1 MSNLKEATILF
12 PAALLVQKLTK
23 IQRRPELDGDELI
36 HLCQNEDPQAQ
47 QALYDRFAV
56 KMFRTC
62 FRYLKNEQD
71 AEDVMISGFVKV
83 FKNIHRFEN
92 RHKYSLE
99 AWIRR
104 IMVNESLMLLRKNNQ
119 FNFVD
124 EFPEI
129 KSKDTILPDSNLQAE
144 DLYRIIRQLPNGY
157 RTVFNLYVIEG
168 YSHKE
173 IAEQLGVSENTSKSQ
188 LSKAKAMLRRLLAP
202 LEEHK

>member
-1 MSNLKEATILF
+1 M
-12 PAALLVQKLTK
+12 VQKLTK
-23 IQRRPELDGDELI
+23 TQKRQELDGDELI
-36 HLCQNEDPQAQ
+36 HLCQNEDPKAQ
-47 QALYDRFAV
+47 EILYDRFAI

-62 FRYLKNEQD
+62 YRYLKNEQD

-83 FKNIHRFEN
+83 FKNIKKFEN
-92 RHKYSLE
+92 RHQYSLE

-119 FNFVD
+119 FTFVD

-129 KSKDTILPDSNLQAE
+129 KSHDTILPDSNLRAE
-144 DLYRIIRQLPNGY
+144 DLYKLVRQLPNGY

-173 IAEQLGVSENTSKSQ
+173 IAGQLGVSENTSKSQ
-188 LSKAKAMLRRLLAP
+188 LSKAKAMLRRLLAS
-202 LEEHK
+202 LEEYK

>member
-1 MSNLKEATILF
+1 M
-12 PAALLVQKLTK
+12 VQKLTK
-23 IQRRPELDGDELI
+23 TQKRQELDGDELI
-36 HLCQNEDPQAQ
+36 NLCQKEDPKAQ
-47 QALYDRFAV
+47 EILYDRFAI

-62 FRYLKNEQD
+62 YRYLKNEQD

-83 FKNIHRFEN
+83 FKNIHKFEN
-92 RHKYSLE
+92 RHQYSLE

-119 FNFVD
+119 FTFVD

-129 KSKDTILPDSNLQAE
+129 KSHDTILPDSNLRAE
-144 DLYRIIRQLPNGY
+144 DLYKLVRQLPNGY

-173 IAEQLGVSENTSKSQ
+173 IAGQLGVSENTSKSQ
-188 LSKAKAMLRRLLAP
+188 LSKAKAMLRRLLAS
-202 LEEHK
+202 LEEYK